1 MTEQDHKSAIRSLGL
16 PRPVEVHADVDG
28 LPTAVALRRGQWRQV
43 EQVDDA
49 WRVAE
54 EWWRETPQERT
65 YVRVVLDTGRML
77 TLFHDGLTGG
87 WYEQQY
93 GAMR

>member
-1 MTEQDHKSAIRSLGL
+1 MTGQQHPSAIRSLGL
-16 PRPVEVHADVDG
+16 PRPIDVRADADG
-28 LPTAVALRRGQWRQV
+28 MPSALALRRGEWRRV

-54 EWWRETPQERT
+54 EWWREAPQERT
-65 YVRVVLDTGRML
+65 YLRVLLEGGRML
-77 TLFHDGLTGG
+77 TLFHDSQTGQ

-93 GAMR
+93 GTIR